1 MNPIRLSKL
10 TIALS
15 MTFIG
20 VGASTAATAETLN
33 IAMYGGLG
41 GAALQECAVEPFKK
55 ETGITVNVDPGTSAV
70 TLTKLMQQGE
80 TSSIDLAWMD
90 GGASEQAVVRG
101 LLETFDESK
110 IPNLKNLHEK
120 GRHQYKNETYAISTG
135 FYALALVYNENEVE
149 EAPTSWKDLWDP
161 AYQHFNAIPSPQN
174 AMGLPFYIFIS
185 ELFGG
190 DSTDLTMAGEK
201 IKKLESVANWD
212 SVGSAN
218 NLFQSEEIGIGPLLS
233 NNAWTLIKDGVPLK
247 VVIPKE
253 GVIANDTRAH
263 LVKGAKNRDLAIKFL
278 DTLLTPS
285 FAQCMA
291 SALSSG
297 PAVKGTEL
305 SDDVAETMPWGKDGN
320 IDSLVL
326 PDWFSINENREALVE
341 SWNVNVS

>member
-10 TIALS
+10 TIVLS

-120 GRHQYKNETYAISTG
+120 GRHQYKNE
-135 FYALALVYNENEVE
+135 
-149 EAPTSWKDLWDP
+149 
-161 AYQHFNAIPSPQN
+161 
-174 AMGLPFYIFIS
+174 
-185 ELFGG
+185 
-190 DSTDLTMAGEK
+190 
-201 IKKLESVANWD
+201 
-212 SVGSAN
+212 
-218 NLFQSEEIGIGPLLS
+218 
-233 NNAWTLIKDGVPLK
+233 
-247 VVIPKE
+247 
-253 GVIANDTRAH
+253 
-263 LVKGAKNRDLAIKFL
+263 
-278 DTLLTPS
+278 
-285 FAQCMA
+285 
-291 SALSSG
+291 
-297 PAVKGTEL
+297 
-305 SDDVAETMPWGKDGN
+305 
-320 IDSLVL
+320 
-326 PDWFSINENREALVE
+326 
-341 SWNVNVS
+341 